1 MTDDHTPERKIE
13 NHYSSSSR
21 SFKQDLHSRSRMYL
35 AHVVWWDPT
44 NLQDLARVSPGLD
57 MYYTDPA
64 QSLTTAGD
72 KLYDL
77 DHDLSDLSV

>member
-1 MTDDHTPERKIE
+1 
-13 NHYSSSSR
+13 
-21 SFKQDLHSRSRMYL
+21 MYL